1 MYNSIFLNLLTG
13 LCDDAH
19 NLMLEHFKAPSKGA
33 LCPSAVTSIA
43 PSPSA
48 APASHQLSASMHCPI
63 LNTSYKSIHT
73 IYGLTSLSYMS
84 HIFSLEIGHLD
95 NVL

>member
-1 MYNSIFLNLLTG
+1 MFFNLLTG
-13 LCDDAH
+13 LCGDAH
-19 NLMLEHFKAPSKGA
+19 NLMLEHFQPPQKEHCVHRQSQ
-33 LCPSAVTSIA
+33 SIA

-73 IYGLTSLSYMS
+73 IYGLM
-84 HIFSLEIGHLD
+84 
-95 NVL
+95 